1 MILSPGLAVA
11 VAQASTSYELRWQ
24 RAPGAEACV
33 EARELGTAVGA
44 RVGREVFA
52 DAGGA
57 ALVIDGEVRPTVDG
71 WHVAIAV
78 HDRAGAARGG
88 RELDVA
94 GADCRA
100 IDEPLTLVLALI
112 VDPEGTW
119 GAPTPPV
126 ERAAT
131 DPSAR
136 RSPWRIDAAV
146 LGAAGLEVLPGAD
159 VGARLAV
166 TLDPPAWWPIAL
178 TVGWWAPT
186 EQPVGGA
193 AGGVRIGR
201 WQAGAAVCTP
211 AWRRGRAG
219 LAGCAGGAVARVA
232 AGGVGFVDDQRASA
246 LAGLATVTGRA
257 TVELR
262 RSAFALLEVGA
273 EVAVV
278 RPRFVDD
285 AGTTVYR
292 VAPAAAVAALGVGV
306 RF

>member
-1 MILSPGLAVA
+1 MILSPG
-11 VAQASTSYELRWQ
+11 YELQWQ
-24 RAPGAEACV
+24 RAPGAEACI
-33 EARELGTAVGA
+33 EARELGAAVGA

-52 DAGGA
+52 GAEAA
-57 ALVIDGEVRPTVDG
+57 ALVIDGEVRPAADG
-71 WHVAIAV
+71 WHVAIAIR
-78 HDRAGAARGG
+78 DRAGAARGG
-88 RELDVA
+88 RELDIA

-126 ERAAT
+126 EGAAT
-131 DPSAR
+131 DAR
-136 RSPWRIDAAV
+136 MRRPPWRIDAAV
-146 LGAAGLEVLPGAD
+146 LGVAGLEVLPGAS

-178 TVGWWAPT
+178 TVDWWAPT
-186 EQPVGGA
+186 EEPVGGA
-193 AGGVRIGR
+193 VGVRLGR

-219 LAGCAGGAVARVA
+219 LGGCAGGAVARVA
-232 AGGVGFVDDQRASA
+232 ADGVGSVDDQQASA
-246 LAGLATVTGRA
+246 LAGLATVAGRA

-262 RSAFALLEVGA
+262 RSAFALLVVGA

-292 VAPAAAVAALGVGV
+292 VAPTAAVAALGVGV